1 MTNTIIY
8 QIYYTIIW
16 LSGIGQGR
24 ADKKGKFTVA
34 DQSKLVVYTDI
45 SIEEDVDVNIDEPID
60 LAINSFSVFKIEF

>member
-1 MTNTIIY
+1 M
-8 QIYYTIIW
+8 
-16 LSGIGQGR
+16 
-24 ADKKGKFTVA
+24 A